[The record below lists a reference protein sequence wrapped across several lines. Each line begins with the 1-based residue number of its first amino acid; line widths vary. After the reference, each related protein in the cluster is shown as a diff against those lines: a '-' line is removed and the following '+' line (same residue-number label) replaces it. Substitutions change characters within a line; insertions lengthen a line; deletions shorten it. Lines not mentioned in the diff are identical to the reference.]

1 MAVCLSG
8 LTGPAAFDTVG
19 KPATLWQRWRIWKD
33 EFELFV
39 TASGIDDPK
48 QQRAL
53 LLHLAGPG
61 VREIFR
67 TIPEETKGD
76 AKDYKKAMESLTDY
90 FKLKK
95 NIPKAR
101 QNFLAARP
109 VPGERIN
116 NFVTRLSSLAEHC
129 EYGEEKDNMTR
140 DQVLTHIKDKNLK
153 SKLYRS
159 ENLTLSKLLEVV
171 SQYHDKDALILV
183 QTEEDI
189 NRGELVENQNTSVMK
204 FQGRCWNCNKIG
216 HFAKNCR
223 CSRDH
228 VCESCGR
235 LGHFAVCCRYQSE
248 HASNKNHTTS
258 QRRTSLQ
265 TKGGGRREKVH
276 AVSQQADGEESEDD
290 AFYVFTASTSE
301 ALETLELRINDKIVD
316 VIVDSGASCNLM
328 SEHVFHSLTGGKAP
342 LAECDKNVYAYTHP
356 QPLELKG
363 SGMLRVTV
371 PQTKMSAIAKF
382 YVVPGQAATLLGRK
396 TSEMLAILKVGIN
409 VNNCT
414 TNIDCAQPLDNKAAL
429 RLKFP
434 KVFEGLG
441 KLKGYQLKLHQDDTV
456 PPVAQPLR
464 RIPFSRRQKV
474 TSKLKQLEE
483 LDVIEKVNGPT
494 SWINPLV
501 AVEKPNGDIRICLDM
516 RQANH
521 AILREKHPV
530 PTVEETLQEISEA
543 KVFSKLDLNMAFHQI
558 ELHPHSRDIT
568 TFAAPGG
575 LYRYK
580 RLFFGVNMATEK
592 FQQLI
597 WQILKDC
604 PGAYNLHDDVRV
616 VGRDHKEHD
625 GNLDKVMRTF
635 EEHGLTL
642 NYEKC
647 VIGAKSMEYMGEVLT
662 GEGLQVSEK
671 RVEAIVDAPRP
682 QNPSEVRS
690 FLGSAQFCAKF
701 IPGFSTISSPL
712 WDLTSTGKSWKWD
725 TKEEEA
731 FEQIKK
737 LLTNA
742 PVMAYFAKD
751 AKTRLVTDASPV
763 GLGAVLEQQQEDGS
777 YRPVYYASRKLS
789 NVEKR
794 YSQFEREALAVRWAC
809 QKFYLYLYGIEFELR
824 TDHKPL
830 VTVLGV
836 KSTPPSARIERWLL
850 YLQQFRYVVT
860 HIAGKENSADALS
873 RLPVGP
879 AQEDDA
885 RESTEYACS
894 IASEAVPAAHT
905 PQKVEQASAKDPTLQ
920 LVRQVVTSGDWS
932 RLSGTM
938 YKALSGE
945 LWVLGQLVLRGNRI
959 VMPESLWK
967 HTIALAH
974 EGHQG
979 MTRTKARLREKVWWP
994 NMDKQVEQFVKA
1006 CHPCQLV
1013 GPRSKTE
1020 PIRSTTLPEG
1030 PWGDIAV
1037 DLLEIP
1043 GGNHLL
1049 VVVDNY
1055 SRWPE
1060 DILLKK
1066 TDASHVTRAME
1077 GIFQTHGIPESVR
1090 SDNGPPFSSAEFEG
1104 FLDYLGIAHLK
1115 GIPYWPQSNGEVERC
1130 NKTLLKIIRIATL
1143 EGKDWKKE
1151 LQNFLFQY
1159 RTTPHTVTG
1168 LSPAELLMG
1177 RCLKDKLPKVTIPSE
1192 RITEAHWQQLL
1203 RERDARGK
1211 LRQKEYADSKRSA
1224 QYSDIVE
1231 GDQILLNKSR
1241 DTKLSPNFE
1250 PAPYKVV
1257 AKKGNAVLIK
1267 DQDGNTK
1274 LRNTSHMKK
1283 FLQPDPCTEA
1293 TEATEADGGDNA
1305 GDMPTGRQSEA
1316 AASIPP
1322 TNIETHPTLP
1332 PESSASPPPSRPTR
1346 VRRPPAWM
1354 SDFVSFCA

>member
-1 MAVCLSG
+1 M
-8 LTGPAAFDTVG
+8 
-19 KPATLWQRWRIWKD
+19 
-33 EFELFV
+33 

-101 QNFLAARP
+101 QNFLEARP

-116 NFVTRLSSLAEHC
+116 NFVTTLSSLAEHC

-189 NRGELVENQNTSVMK
+189 NRVELVENQNTSVMK

-216 HFAKNCR
+216 HLAKSCR

-235 LGHFAVCCRYQSE
+235 LGHFAVCCRYQPE

-301 ALETLELRINDKIVD
+301 ALETLALRINDKIVD

-342 LAECDKNVYAYTHP
+342 LAGCDKNVYAYTHP

-414 TNIDCAQPLDNKAAL
+414 TNIDYAQPLDNKAAL

-434 KVFEGLG
+434 KVFESLG

-516 RQANH
+516 RQAKH

-543 KVFSKLDLNMAFHQI
+543 KGFSKLDLNMAFHQI
-558 ELHPHSRDIT
+558 ELHPDSRDIT
-568 TFAAPGG
+568 TFAAPDG

-625 GNLDKVMRTF
+625 GNLDKVMRKF

-671 RVEAIVDAPRP
+671 RVEAIVDAPIP

-712 WDLTSTGKSWKWD
+712 WDLTSTGKSWKWG

-860 HIAGKENSADALS
+860 HISGKENSADALS

-920 LVRQVVTSGDWS
+920 LVRQAVTSGDWS

-938 YKALSGE
+938 YKALSEE

-1060 DILLKK
+1060 VILLKK
-1066 TDASHVTRAME
+1066 TDASHVTRAMV

-1211 LRQKEYADSKRSA
+1211 LRQKEYANSKRSA

-1250 PAPYKVV
+1250 PVPYKVV
-1257 AKKGNAVLIK
+1257 EKKGNAVLLK

-1293 TEATEADGGDNA
+1293 TDAPEADGGDNA
-1305 GDMPTGRQSEA
+1305 EDMPTGRQSEA
-1316 AASIPP
+1316 AASISP

-1332 PESSASPPPSRPTR
+1332 PESNASPPLSRPTR

>member
-8 LTGPAAFDTVG
+8 LTGPVAFDTVG
-19 KPATLWQRWRIWKD
+19 EPATLWQRWRIWKD

-39 TASGIDDPK
+39 TASGIDDSK

-67 TIPEETKGD
+67 TIPEETKGG
-76 AKDYKKAMESLTDY
+76 AKDYKQAMDSLNDY

-101 QNFLAARP
+101 QNFLGATPA
-109 VPGERIN
+109 PGERIN

-129 EYGEEKDNMTR
+129 EYGDEKDNMTR
-140 DQVLTHIKDKNLK
+140 DQVLTHIKDKQLK

-183 QTEEDI
+183 QPAEQI
-189 NRGELVENQNTSVMK
+189 NRVELAEKQTTGISPMK
-204 FQGRCWNCNKIG
+204 FQGRCWNCNKLG
-216 HFAKNCR
+216 HLAKDCR

-235 LGHFAVCCRYQSE
+235 QGHFAVCCHYPQQ
-248 HASNKNHTTS
+248 HANNTNRTTS
-258 QRRTSLQ
+258 HGRTPLQSRR
-265 TKGGGRREKVH
+265 GGGRNKVH
-276 AVSQQADGEESEDD
+276 AVTHKADGKESEDD
-290 AFYVFTASTSE
+290 AFYVFTASTGE
-301 ALETLELRINDKIVD
+301 NLDTLELRINDKMIN

-328 SEHVFHSLTGGKAP
+328 SERVFDSIRGKKRL
-342 LAECDKNVYAYTHP
+342 LARCDKNVYAYTHS

-363 SGMLRVTV
+363 SCMFRVTV
-371 PQTKMSAIAKF
+371 PQTNMSTIAEF
-382 YVVPGQAATLLGRK
+382 YIVPGHAATLLGRK
-396 TSEMLAILKVGIN
+396 TSEILAILKVGIN
-409 VNNCT
+409 VNNCST
-414 TNIDCAQPLDNKAAL
+414 STDNVQPLDKKASL
-429 RLKFP
+429 RVKFP
-434 KVFEGLG
+434 KVFAGLG
-441 KLKGYQLKLHQDDTV
+441 KLKGYQLKLHQDDSV

-474 TSKLKQLEE
+474 TTKLKQLED

-516 RQANH
+516 RQANC

-543 KVFSKLDLNMAFHQI
+543 TVFSKLDLNMAFHQI
-558 ELHPHSRDIT
+558 ELHPDSRDIT
-568 TFAAPGG
+568 TFAAPDG

-580 RLFFGVNMATEK
+580 RLLFGVNMATEK

-597 WQILKDC
+597 WQILRDC

-625 GNLDKVMRTF
+625 ENLDKVMRKF

-662 GEGLQVSEK
+662 GEGLQVSKK

-682 QNPSEVRS
+682 QNQSEMRS

-701 IPGFSTISSPL
+701 IPGFSTVSSPL
-712 WDLTSTGKSWKWD
+712 WDLTRTGKSWKWGI
-725 TKEEEA
+725 KEEEA
-731 FEQIKK
+731 LEGIKK

-742 PVMAYFAKD
+742 PVMAYFTKD
-751 AKTRLVTDASPV
+751 ARTRLVTDASPV
-763 GLGAVLEQQQEDGS
+763 GLGAVLEQEQENGS
-777 YRPVYYASRKLS
+777 YRPVYYASRKLN

-809 QKFYLYLYGIEFELR
+809 QKFYLYLCGIEFELR

-860 HIAGKENSADALS
+860 HISGKENYADALS
-873 RLPVGP
+873 RLPVSP
-879 AQEDDA
+879 AQDCDA
-885 RESTEYACS
+885 HESTEYACS
-894 IASEAVPAAHT
+894 IASEAVPAALT
-905 PQKVEQASAKDPTLQ
+905 PHKVERASAKDPTLQ
-920 LVRQVVTSGDWS
+920 LVREAVSSGDWS

-938 YKALSGE
+938 YKALSE
-945 LWVLGQLVLRGNRI
+945 DLWVLGQLVLRGNRI
-959 VMPESLWK
+959 IMPECLWK

-979 MTRTKARLREKVWWP
+979 MIRTKARLRAKVWWP
-994 NMDKQVEQFVKA
+994 NMDKQVEQFVRA

-1013 GPRSKTE
+1013 GPRSRTE
-1020 PIRSTTLPEG
+1020 PIRSTTLPEV

-1060 DILLKK
+1060 AILIKK
-1066 TDASHVTRAME
+1066 ADASHVTRAME
-1077 GIFQTHGIPESVR
+1077 GIFQTHGIPESLR

-1130 NKTLLKIIRIATL
+1130 NETLLKIIRIATL
-1143 EGKDWKKE
+1143 EGKDWKTA
-1151 LQNFLFQY
+1151 LQDFLFQY
-1159 RTTPHTVTG
+1159 RTTPHTVSG

-1177 RCLKDKLPKVTIPSE
+1177 RRLNNKLPRVNIPSE

-1203 RERDARGK
+1203 RERDALGK
-1211 LRQKEYADSKRSA
+1211 LRQKEYADTKRAA
-1224 QYSDIVE
+1224 QYSNIRE
-1231 GDQILLNKSR
+1231 GDRILLSKNR
-1241 DTKLSPNFE
+1241 DNKLSPNFE
-1250 PAPYKVV
+1250 PLPYKVV
-1257 AKKGNAVLIK
+1257 EKKGNAVLI
-1267 DQDGNTK
+1267 QDEEGNTK
-1274 LRNTSHMKK
+1274 LRNASHMKK
-1283 FLQPDPCTEA
+1283 FIQPDLSIEA
-1293 TEATEADGGDNA
+1293 TEAHGRGEADDI
-1305 GDMPTGRQSEA
+1305 PTENELETTVST
-1316 AASIPP
+1316 PP
-1322 TNIETHPTLP
+1322 PSTDTHPTPP
-1332 PESSASPPPSRPTR
+1332 PESNASPLPSKSTR

-1354 SDFVSFCA
+1354 SDFVSS

>member
-1 MAVCLSG
+1 
-8 LTGPAAFDTVG
+8 
-19 KPATLWQRWRIWKD
+19 
-33 EFELFV
+33 
-39 TASGIDDPK
+39 
-48 QQRAL
+48 
-53 LLHLAGPG
+53 
-61 VREIFR
+61 
-67 TIPEETKGD
+67 
-76 AKDYKKAMESLTDY
+76 
-90 FKLKK
+90 
-95 NIPKAR
+95 
-101 QNFLAARP
+101 
-109 VPGERIN
+109 
-116 NFVTRLSSLAEHC
+116 
-129 EYGEEKDNMTR
+129 MTR

-189 NRGELVENQNTSVMK
+189 NRVELVENQNTSVMK

-216 HFAKNCR
+216 HLAKNCR

-235 LGHFAVCCRYQSE
+235 LGHFAVCCRYQPD

-290 AFYVFTASTSE
+290 AFYVFTASKSE

-328 SEHVFHSLTGGKAP
+328 SEHVFHSLIGGKAP
-342 LAECDKNVYAYTHP
+342 LAGCDKNVYAYTHP
-356 QPLELKG
+356 QPLELMG

-429 RLKFP
+429 RLKLP

-456 PPVAQPLR
+456 PPVVQPLR

-543 KVFSKLDLNMAFHQI
+543 KVFCKLDLNMAFHQI
-558 ELHPHSRDIT
+558 ELHPDSRDIT
-568 TFAAPGG
+568 TFAAPDG

-625 GNLDKVMRTF
+625 GNLDKVMRKF

-647 VIGAKSMEYMGEVLT
+647 VIRAKSMEYMGEVLT

-671 RVEAIVDAPRP
+671 RVEVIVDAPRP

-701 IPGFSTISSPL
+701 ISGFSTISSPS
-712 WDLTSTGKSWKWD
+712 WDLTSTGKSWKWG

-794 YSQFEREALAVRWAC
+794 YSQFEREALALRWAC

-860 HIAGKENSADALS
+860 HISGKENSADALS

-920 LVRQVVTSGDWS
+920 LVRQAVTSGDWS

-938 YKALSGE
+938 YKALSEE

-1060 DILLKK
+1060 VILFKK

-1257 AKKGNAVLIK
+1257 EKKGNAVLIK

-1305 GDMPTGRQSEA
+1305 EDMPTGRQSEA

>member
-8 LTGPAAFDTVG
+8 LTGPVAFDTVG
-19 KPATLWQRWRIWKD
+19 EPATLWQRWRIWKD

-39 TASGIDDPK
+39 TASGIDDSK

-67 TIPEETKGD
+67 TIPEETKGG
-76 AKDYKKAMESLTDY
+76 AKDYKQAMDSLNDY

-101 QNFLAARP
+101 QNFLGATPA
-109 VPGERIN
+109 PGERIN

-129 EYGEEKDNMTR
+129 EYGDEKDNMTR
-140 DQVLTHIKDKNLK
+140 DQVLTHIKDKQLK

-183 QTEEDI
+183 QPEEQI
-189 NRGELVENQNTSVMK
+189 NRVELAEKQTTGISPMK
-204 FQGRCWNCNKIG
+204 FQGRCWNCNKLG
-216 HFAKNCR
+216 HLAKDCR

-235 LGHFAVCCRYQSE
+235 QGHFAVCCHYPQQ
-248 HASNKNHTTS
+248 HANNTNRTTS
-258 QRRTSLQ
+258 HGRTPLQSRR
-265 TKGGGRREKVH
+265 GGGRNKVH
-276 AVSQQADGEESEDD
+276 AVTHKAGGKESEDD
-290 AFYVFTASTSE
+290 AFYVFTASTGE
-301 ALETLELRINDKIVD
+301 NLDTLELRINDKMIN

-328 SEHVFHSLTGGKAP
+328 SERVFHSIRGKKRL
-342 LAECDKNVYAYTHP
+342 LARCDKNVYAYTHS

-363 SGMLRVTV
+363 SCMFRVTV
-371 PQTKMSAIAKF
+371 PQTNMSTIAEF
-382 YVVPGQAATLLGRK
+382 YIVPGHAA
-396 TSEMLAILKVGIN
+396 
-409 VNNCT
+409 
-414 TNIDCAQPLDNKAAL
+414 
-429 RLKFP
+429 
-434 KVFEGLG
+434 
-441 KLKGYQLKLHQDDTV
+441 
-456 PPVAQPLR
+456 
-464 RIPFSRRQKV
+464 
-474 TSKLKQLEE
+474 
-483 LDVIEKVNGPT
+483 
-494 SWINPLV
+494 
-501 AVEKPNGDIRICLDM
+501 
-516 RQANH
+516 
-521 AILREKHPV
+521 
-530 PTVEETLQEISEA
+530 TLQEISEA
-543 KVFSKLDLNMAFHQI
+543 TVFSKLDLNMAFHQI
-558 ELHPHSRDIT
+558 ELHPDSRDIT
-568 TFAAPGG
+568 TFAAPDG

-580 RLFFGVNMATEK
+580 RLLFGVNMATEK

-597 WQILKDC
+597 WQILRDC

-625 GNLDKVMRTF
+625 ENLDKVMRKF

-662 GEGLQVSEK
+662 GEGLQVSKK

-682 QNPSEVRS
+682 QNQSEMRS

-701 IPGFSTISSPL
+701 IPGFSTVSSPL
-712 WDLTSTGKSWKWD
+712 WDLTRTGKSWKWGI
-725 TKEEEA
+725 KEEEA
-731 FEQIKK
+731 LEGIKK

-742 PVMAYFAKD
+742 PVMAYFTKD
-751 AKTRLVTDASPV
+751 ARTRLVTDASPV
-763 GLGAVLEQQQEDGS
+763 GLGAVLEQEQENGS
-777 YRPVYYASRKLS
+777 YRPVYYASRKLN

-809 QKFYLYLYGIEFELR
+809 QKFYLYLCGIEFELR

-860 HIAGKENSADALS
+860 HISGKENYADALS
-873 RLPVGP
+873 RLPVSP
-879 AQEDDA
+879 AQDCDA
-885 RESTEYACS
+885 HESTEYACS
-894 IASEAVPAAHT
+894 IASEAVPAALT
-905 PQKVEQASAKDPTLQ
+905 PHKVERASAKDPTLQ
-920 LVRQVVTSGDWS
+920 LVREAVSSGDWS

-938 YKALSGE
+938 YKALSE
-945 LWVLGQLVLRGNRI
+945 DLWVLGQLVLRGNHI
-959 VMPESLWK
+959 IMPECLWK

-979 MTRTKARLREKVWWP
+979 MIRTKARLRAKVWWP
-994 NMDKQVEQFVKA
+994 NMDKQVEQFVRA

-1013 GPRSKTE
+1013 GPRSRTE
-1020 PIRSTTLPEG
+1020 PIRSTTLPEV

-1060 DILLKK
+1060 AILIKK

-1077 GIFQTHGIPESVR
+1077 GIFQTHGIPESLR

-1130 NKTLLKIIRIATL
+1130 NETLLKIIRIATL
-1143 EGKDWKKE
+1143 EGKDWKTA
-1151 LQNFLFQY
+1151 LQDFLFQY
-1159 RTTPHTVTG
+1159 RTTPHTVSG

-1177 RCLKDKLPKVTIPSE
+1177 RRLNNKLPRVNIPSE

-1203 RERDARGK
+1203 RERDALGK
-1211 LRQKEYADSKRSA
+1211 LRQKEYADTKRAA
-1224 QYSDIVE
+1224 QYSNIRE
-1231 GDQILLNKSR
+1231 GDRILLSKNR
-1241 DTKLSPNFE
+1241 DNKLSPNFE
-1250 PAPYKVV
+1250 PLPYKVV
-1257 AKKGNAVLIK
+1257 EKKGNAVLI
-1267 DQDGNTK
+1267 QDEEGNTK
-1274 LRNTSHMKK
+1274 LRNASHMKK
-1283 FLQPDPCTEA
+1283 FIQPDLSIEA
-1293 TEATEADGGDNA
+1293 TEAHGRGEADDI
-1305 GDMPTGRQSEA
+1305 PTENELETTVST
-1316 AASIPP
+1316 PP
-1322 TNIETHPTLP
+1322 PSTDTHPTPP
-1332 PESSASPPPSRPTR
+1332 PESNASPLPSKSTR

-1354 SDFVSFCA
+1354 SDFVSS